1 MTRSTVVQDMTRCMG
16 KGNDLL
22 EGGDGSDLMDGGP
35 GKDTLNGGPGT
46 DTAVNG
52 EDLLDCEL

>member
-1 MTRSTVVQDMTRCMG
+1 
-16 KGNDLL
+16 
-22 EGGDGSDLMDGGP
+22 MDGGP